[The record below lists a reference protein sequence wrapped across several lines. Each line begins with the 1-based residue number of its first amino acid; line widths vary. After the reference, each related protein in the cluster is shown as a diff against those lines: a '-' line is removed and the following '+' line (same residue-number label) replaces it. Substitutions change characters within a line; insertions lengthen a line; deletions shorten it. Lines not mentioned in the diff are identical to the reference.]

1 MLPMQNSKL
10 NIDLKNILKSVE
22 FKTKLI
28 SDILRKNSD
37 LQLEEMHLLNQL
49 YRERRP
55 YFDKLENYF
64 NSQNDA
70 INFTNDE
77 KLKNRINDL
86 IKSDKLNLSILD
98 KKVKDIKSKIS
109 NLEKNKSLL
118 IYTKY

>member
-1 MLPMQNSKL
+1 MLLMQNSNSNNDL
-10 NIDLKNILKSVE
+10 NNILKSVE

-37 LQLEEMHLLNQL
+37 LQLEEMHLLNKL
-49 YRERRP
+49 YKERRP
-55 YFDKLENYF
+55 DFKKLENYF
-64 NSQNDA
+64 NSKNNT
-70 INFTNDE
+70 INLTNDE
-77 KLKNRINDL
+77 KLHNRINNL

>member
-55 YFDKLENYF
+55 YFEKLENYF